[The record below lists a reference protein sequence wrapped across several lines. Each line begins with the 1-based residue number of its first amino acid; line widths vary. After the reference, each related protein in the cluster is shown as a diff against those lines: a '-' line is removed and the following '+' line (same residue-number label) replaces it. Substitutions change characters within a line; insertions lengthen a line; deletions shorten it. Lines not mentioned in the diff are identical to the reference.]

1 MEFENDVKCIVCS
14 EISTIVVTAEQ
25 WYKWKSGTFIQDA
38 FPHLSANERELLQS
52 GICGKCFDKIYP
64 EIEEED

>member
-1 MEFENDVKCIVCS
+1 MKLINDVKCIVCS
-14 EISTIVVTAEQ
+14 GVFTITVELEQ
-25 WYKWKSGTFIQDA
+25 WYKWKSGIFIQDA
-38 FPHLSANERELLQS
+38 FPHLTADERDLLQS